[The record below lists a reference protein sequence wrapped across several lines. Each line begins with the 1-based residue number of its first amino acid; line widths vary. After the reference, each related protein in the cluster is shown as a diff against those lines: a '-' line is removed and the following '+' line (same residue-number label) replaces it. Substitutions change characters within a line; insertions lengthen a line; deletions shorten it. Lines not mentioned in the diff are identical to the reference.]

1 MRYRG
6 AIIGLSLFMVVAVAL
21 TWLVY
26 VTLRRDVA
34 GRTVPYAAVF
44 SDVFGLREGDDVRM
58 AGVRVG
64 RVESIELQG
73 TLAKVAFV
81 VEDDQ
86 QVLGTT
92 VASVTYQNIVGQRYL
107 GLSLGNL
114 GEPGPLPPGSVIPV
128 ERTDPSF
135 DVGTLLNG
143 YEPLFSLL
151 NPRDADN
158 LTKGVVQS
166 LQGDTGSITALV
178 DQTSQLT
185 ESFAGR
191 DEELGA
197 VITDLNTVV
206 ENLANHNDDLD
217 HVITETQT
225 VVSTFDARRPELVA
239 STGAIAKVV
248 RQLSTISDEVY
259 PSLNELVTREP
270 GFASHMV
277 GIEPQLAFTGANLPL
292 LLKGFARI
300 TSDGA
305 YANAYACDLNLQ
317 RLLPRAQRRGSDHR
331 RRRLSRTGHPILTEV
346 QEHGQ
351 WLTNHRGGG
360 EYRLEDR
367 NKTWLGVIAVAVVT
381 VVIGAMLLIKVADVG
396 YRHYTAQFLQ
406 AAALKVGNPITIAGI
421 PVGEVTSMELAGDH
435 VEAGLKVRDDIPLGA
450 QSSASIKVTTILGS
464 RYLSLQPAG
473 EGSCP
478 TTPSTW
484 STPRCPTIC
493 RRRCPT
499 SPPPMSRSIRTSSP
513 KRSVFSVSNCKRSP
527 GHSAGI
533 GQHPDT
539 VGDHRP
545 ATRPA
550 RLAAENH

>member
-6 AIIGLSLFMVVAVAL
+6 ALIGLSLFMVVAVAL

-34 GRTVPYAAVF
+34 GETVPYAAVF
-44 SDVFGLREGDDVRM
+44 TDVFGLREGDDVRM

-73 TLAKVAFV
+73 DKAKVSFV
-81 VEDDQ
+81 VQADQ

-107 GLSLGNL
+107 GLSLGSL
-114 GEPGPLPPGSVIPV
+114 GEPGPLTPGSVIPV

-206 ENLANHNDDLD
+206 ANLAEHNDDLD
-217 HVITETQT
+217 HVITETRS
-225 VVSTFDARRPELVA
+225 VVSTFDARRPELVE
-239 STGAIAKVV
+239 SMGSVAKVV

-270 GFASHMV
+270 GFAAHMV
-277 GIEPQLAFTGANLPL
+277 GLEPQLAFTGANLPL

-300 TSDGA
+300 TSEGP
-305 YANAYACDLNLQ
+305 YANAYACDLNIQGFFPGLN
-317 RLLPRAQRRGSDHR
+317 DVI
-331 RRRLSRTGHPILTEV
+331 PIIV
-346 QEHGQ
+346 
-351 WLTNHRGGG
+351 
-360 EYRLEDR
+360 D
-367 NKTWLGVIAVAVVT
+367 
-381 VVIGAMLLIKVADVG
+381 
-396 YRHYTAQFLQ
+396 
-406 AAALKVGNPITIAGI
+406 AA
-421 PVGEVTSMELAGDH
+421 
-435 VEAGLKVRDDIPLGA
+435 
-450 QSSASIKVTTILGS
+450 
-464 RYLSLQPAG
+464 
-473 EGSCP
+473 
-478 TTPSTW
+478 
-484 STPRCPTIC
+484 
-493 RRRCPT
+493 
-499 SPPPMSRSIRTSSP
+499 SPGPGTQYSP
-513 KRSVFSVSNCKRSP
+513 KCRNMAH
-527 GHSAGI
+527 G
-533 GQHPDT
+533 
-539 VGDHRP
+539 
-545 ATRPA
+545 
-550 RLAAENH
+550 